1 MSQFG
6 LSEDE
11 LNTLAQLVVGP
22 LVGAGAKVW
31 CFGSRA
37 RGDHKKFSDI
47 DLMVESERD
56 LTVLVGKVREAII
69 ESNFPYKVDL
79 VELKYFAKQYRNSF
93 DSEKVLIPFQGH

>member
-47 DLMVESERD
+47 D
-56 LTVLVGKVREAII
+56 
-69 ESNFPYKVDL
+69 
-79 VELKYFAKQYRNSF
+79 
-93 DSEKVLIPFQGH
+93 